1 MELKKLKY
9 LQGKLLLLVEVR
21 SVYLLLIGNRHFH
34 AQLLPKQT
42 EMEPKERMA
51 SMAQTDQKVGGKP
64 LLSFWLDFLTHS
76 RFPCKPGSGVDG

>member
-1 MELKKLKY
+1 M
-9 LQGKLLLLVEVR
+9 EVR

-51 SMAQTDQKVGGKP
+51 NMAQTGQKVGGKP
-64 LLSFWLDFLTHS
+64 FSNFLLDFLTHS
-76 RFPCKPGSGVDG
+76 RFPCKPGSGV

>member
-51 SMAQTDQKVGGKP
+51 NMAQTDQKVGGKP
-64 LLSFWLDFLTHS
+64 LLSF
-76 RFPCKPGSGVDG
+76 